1 MKKVIRMLFVFFS
14 SPSLLH
20 PSCGL
25 FVCQASSAHPP
36 PKTPAPP
43 PHPARET
50 KKRTKRQKKSRQK
63 LNLIPYQKK
72 PSLEK
77 SKIFNLE
84 NDKEPLDFPIPGEL
98 NKDRDVQ
105 PSLRARSSPSV
116 LLWTG
121 YENLTASER
130 QRPRSET
137 TANRIFTLHAPD
149 LKSLISQDTAFP
161 RNRFRNWIAAP
172 SRT

>member
-1 MKKVIRMLFVFFS
+1 MFFFFAL
-14 SPSLLH
+14 P
-20 PSCGL
+20 
-25 FVCQASSAHPP
+25 PP
-36 PKTPAPP
+36 PKLWAFCLPGLFRPSTPQDTCTTTTPCP
-43 PHPARET
+43 RNRET
-50 KKRTKRQKKSRQK
+50 RKEAKEEQTKTQSDPI
-63 LNLIPYQKK
+63 LEK

-84 NDKEPLDFPIPGEL
+84 NDKEPLDFLIPKEL

-105 PSLRARSSPSV
+105 PSLRARSSPSI

-121 YENLTASER
+121 QKNLTASER

-172 SRT
+172 SRA

>member
-1 MKKVIRMLFVFFS
+1 MFGS
-14 SPSLLH
+14 SPCR
-20 PSCGL
+20 PT
-25 FVCQASSAHPP
+25 
-36 PKTPAPP
+36 KP
-43 PHPARET
+43 PHQKPIDFQTALENSFSLCGC
-50 KKRTKRQKKSRQK
+50 KRSAPMFCDLIFLIQRVGSKDIQTHTQTRRAEKRA
-63 LNLIPYQKK
+63 LL
-72 PSLEK
+72 K
-77 SKIFNLE
+77 SKIFNLV

-98 NKDRDVQ
+98 NKDRNVQ

-116 LLWTG
+116 LPWTG
-121 YENLTASER
+121 YKNLAASER

-149 LKSLISQDTAFP
+149 LKSLISHDTAFP

>member
-1 MKKVIRMLFVFFS
+1 MFCDLIFLIQRVGSKDIQTHTQTRRAEKRA
-14 SPSLLH
+14 LL
-20 PSCGL
+20 
-25 FVCQASSAHPP
+25 
-36 PKTPAPP
+36 
-43 PHPARET
+43 
-50 KKRTKRQKKSRQK
+50 
-63 LNLIPYQKK
+63 
-72 PSLEK
+72 K

-121 YENLTASER
+121 YKNLTASER

-149 LKSLISQDTAFP
+149 LISLIFRGHTFSE
-161 RNRFRNWIAAP
+161 NRFGDWTVAS

>member
-1 MKKVIRMLFVFFS
+1 MRPFGLGAADFLINGRAAPNMKKVIRMLFVFFS

-43 PHPARET
+43 PHPARKTE
-50 KKRTKRQKKSRQK
+50 KRAKRQKKSRQK

-72 PSLEK
+72 PSLRK

-84 NDKEPLDFPIPGEL
+84 NDKEVLAFLGVRAVCVPSCSLPVGRLALCSQLKTTKPWLAVVLD
-98 NKDRDVQ
+98 Q
-105 PSLRARSSPSV
+105 TSPSPGV
-116 LLWTG
+116 TVYVPSSHSPL
-121 YENLTASER
+121 
-130 QRPRSET
+130 
-137 TANRIFTLHAPD
+137 AP
-149 LKSLISQDTAFP
+149 
-161 RNRFRNWIAAP
+161 
-172 SRT
+172 

>member
-1 MKKVIRMLFVFFS
+1 MRPFGHGAADFLINGRAAPNMKKVIRLFVFLS
-14 SPSLLH
+14 SPSLFH

-84 NDKEPLDFPIPGEL
+84 NDKEVLAFLGRVDAAGLQNL
-98 NKDRDVQ
+98 NPVA
-105 PSLRARSSPSV
+105 PRSHH
-116 LLWTG
+116 G
-121 YENLTASER
+121 KGKMIKQGSER
-130 QRPRSET
+130 KPNKNFRAIGDPKLASLCIQ
-137 TANRIFTLHAPD
+137 APTGQ
-149 LKSLISQDTAFP
+149 SVS
-161 RNRFRNWIAAP
+161 
-172 SRT
+172 